1 MSQSPSSGHS
11 SSEGEQECGQGDADL
26 SLARHPLRGEPSVGS
41 GKRAK
46 GSRASLGESHSQPTH
61 EALPLSVLDDGAP
74 SGLGSSRIHRD
85 TGSFSAVSTR
95 VEPSSPSDDEVRPSS
110 SAKHSSSREVEQVD
124 RPRRHRSR
132 GREAKA
138 YPEGRRLV
146 SLVISSSAPS
156 QPHSSQRHG
165 LAGSTHS
172 HKAGPYSD
180 QGMPRAPRPDYFT
193 P

>member
-1 MSQSPSSGHS
+1 M
-11 SSEGEQECGQGDADL
+11 
-26 SLARHPLRGEPSVGS
+26 GS

-74 SGLGSSRIHRD
+74 SGLGSSCIHKN
-85 TGSFSAVSTR
+85 TEPLSAVSTQ
-95 VEPSSPSDDEVRPSS
+95 VEPSSLSDDEGRPSS
-110 SAKHSSSREVEQVD
+110 SAKHSSSREVERVD
-124 RPRRHRSR
+124 RPHRHRSR

-138 YPEGRRLV
+138 YPKGRRLK
-146 SLVISSSAPS
+146 SLVISPFGPS
-156 QPHSSQRHG
+156 QPLFSEAWASF
-165 LAGSTHS
+165 STHS

-180 QGMPRAPRPDYFT
+180 SGMPRAPHPDYFT